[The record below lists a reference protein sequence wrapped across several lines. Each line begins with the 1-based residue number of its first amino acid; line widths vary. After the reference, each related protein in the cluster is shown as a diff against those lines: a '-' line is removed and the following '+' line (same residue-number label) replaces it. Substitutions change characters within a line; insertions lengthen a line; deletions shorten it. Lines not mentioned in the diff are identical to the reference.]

1 MSVEGGVVKATAI
14 TVAEVMTRDVVT
26 VGPDM
31 PLKEAATVI
40 SERGV
45 SGVPVCDDD
54 GAVVGV
60 LSESDLLVKQSG
72 MRPRGGLFSLLA
84 EPSEPTDLVKVHAHT
99 AGRAMTAPAI
109 TVASEA
115 TVTEA
120 ARLMLERNLN
130 RLPVVD
136 DGRLVGIVTRADL
149 VRLFT
154 RSDED
159 IAREIRESVARRM
172 LWIEPERLQVDV
184 DKGEVVLGGTV
195 DTQSEEDMLLKLVPL
210 VPGVVGVRSELRWEI
225 DRAGRPARTAV
236 RA

>member
-1 MSVEGGVVKATAI
+1 MRTTGI
-14 TVAEVMTRDVVT
+14 TVAEVMTRDVIT

-31 PLKEAATVI
+31 PLKAAATVI

-45 SGVPVCDDD
+45 SGVPVCEED
-54 GAVVGV
+54 GTVVGV

-72 MRPRGGLFSLLA
+72 ARPRGGLFSLLA
-84 EPSEPTDLVKVHAHT
+84 ESREPADLVKAHAHT

-109 TVASEA
+109 TIASDA

-120 ARLMLERNLN
+120 ARLMSERNLN
-130 RLPVVD
+130 RLPVLD
-136 DGRLVGIVTRADL
+136 AGRLVGIVTRADL

-159 IAREIRESVARRM
+159 IAREIREGVARKM
-172 LWIEPERLQVDV
+172 LWIEPDRLRVV
-184 DKGEVVLGGTV
+184 VETGEVLLTGSV
-195 DTQSEEDMLLKLVPL
+195 DTQTEEDMLLKLVPL

-225 DRAGRPARTAV
+225 DRSGRSRAAV
-236 RA
+236 EA

>member
-40 SERGV
+40 SEHGV

-109 TVASEA
+109 TLAPEA

-159 IAREIRESVARRM
+159 IAREIRENVARRM

>member
-1 MSVEGGVVKATAI
+1 MKATAI

-72 MRPRGGLFSLLA
+72 MRPRGGLFSLLV
-84 EPSEPTDLVKVHAHT
+84 EPREPNDLAKVYAHT

-109 TVASEA
+109 TLAPEA

-149 VRLFT
+149 VRRFT

-159 IAREIRESVARRM
+159 IAREIRENVARRM

>member
-1 MSVEGGVVKATAI
+1 
-14 TVAEVMTRDVVT
+14 
-26 VGPDM
+26 
-31 PLKEAATVI
+31 
-40 SERGV
+40 
-45 SGVPVCDDD
+45 
-54 GAVVGV
+54 
-60 LSESDLLVKQSG
+60 
-72 MRPRGGLFSLLA
+72 
-84 EPSEPTDLVKVHAHT
+84 
-99 AGRAMTAPAI
+99 
-109 TVASEA
+109 
-115 TVTEA
+115 
-120 ARLMLERNLN
+120 MLERNLT
-130 RLPVVD
+130 RLPFVV

-159 IAREIRESVARRM
+159 IAREIRENVARRM

-225 DRAGRPARTAV
+225 DRSGPARTAV

>member
-1 MSVEGGVVKATAI
+1 MKATAI

-40 SERGV
+40 SEHGV

-109 TVASEA
+109 TVAPEA

-159 IAREIRESVARRM
+159 IAREIRENVARRM